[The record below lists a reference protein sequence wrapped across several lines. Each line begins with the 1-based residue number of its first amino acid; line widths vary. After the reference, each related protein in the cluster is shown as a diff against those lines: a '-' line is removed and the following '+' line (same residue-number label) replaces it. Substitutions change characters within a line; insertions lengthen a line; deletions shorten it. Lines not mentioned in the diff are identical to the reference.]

1 MDEDIYTDALLAQS
15 SGSVIGIAFR
25 LAEVV
30 EVMQRGGPELVAHN
44 PAVRALVARLAWLCG
59 LGGVKDSVVY
69 HAALDDCL
77 AELGEEREAVLESMQ
92 DDLVRRFLGLG

>member
-1 MDEDIYTDALLAQS
+1 MDDIYRNALLTQS

-30 EVMQRGGPELVAHN
+30 EVMEGGGPELIAHN
-44 PAVRALVARLAWLCG
+44 PAVRVLVARMAWLCG
-59 LGGVKDSVVY
+59 LGGVKDTEAY

-77 AELGEEREAVLESMQ
+77 DELGEDRDEMLEFMQ
-92 DDLVRRFLGLG
+92 DDLLRRIFGLG